1 MSWPPTVT
9 EPSLMLAM
17 PQMMLISVV
26 LPAPLGPSR
35 AKISPALMSRL
46 TFFSA
51 LKPDSYV
58 FDRLATEMMGDM
70 LKSKMAAVV
79 GAGGEG
85 CRDIGTRRGFRN
97 RPAKTAAYLFFAF
110 FFAGVGAAFA
120 AGCSL
125 CSGSFAIVT
134 I

>member
-26 LPAPLGPSR
+26 LPAPFGPSR

-46 TFFSA
+46 MFFSA

-70 LKSKMAAVV
+70 LNRREISKWQQLSAP
-79 GAGGEG
+79 E
-85 CRDIGTRRGFRN
+85 RRGCEQMGACCLFRN
-97 RPAKTAAYLFFAF
+97 RPAKTTAYLFF
-110 FFAGVGAAFA
+110 
-120 AGCSL
+120 
-125 CSGSFAIVT
+125 
-134 I
+134 